1 MEKLS
6 YKAMAKKIESIKDHL
21 KNQIRAIFLAYPRT
35 LYNYKQVAK
44 ALGEEGQQHKK
55 YITGLLYALTKENIL
70 IEPFKGKFQLNPLQ
84 QEVQKSFGPFL
95 TGTVDMKQT
104 GKAYIISKDSM
115 EDIRV
120 DSNNTNNAIHGDL
133 VKVRLFPKR
142 KHYKTEGE
150 IVEILERKNT
160 KWVGLLQVSD
170 RFAFVTPDSKSFPA
184 DIFVPLTNLNKA
196 QNGQKVIVEIQKWEP
211 PMKNPQGRIHEVLG
225 WPGDNE
231 TEIHAILAQYNLPHK
246 FDQSIQDEAAAIPDN
261 ISEEI
266 TKREDFRDIFT
277 LTIDPA
283 DAKDL
288 DDALSLKVLEDNTY
302 EIGVHIADVS
312 YYVKW
317 NTLIDKEAQDRA
329 TSIYLVD
336 RTIPMLPEKLSNNL
350 CSLNPNTDKLCYSA
364 IFTIKEP
371 AKIVKYRIAQTVIN
385 SNVRLSYEEAQ
396 EMIIDEKGPYATELA
411 IFNRIAQAFR
421 TKRLKD
427 GALAFEKKEV
437 KFKLSDTGKPLE
449 IYFKEQKEAN
459 HLIEEFMLLAN
470 KTVAESIGK
479 VKPPLKPKTFV
490 YRIHD
495 LPNLEKLTTLA
506 NFVNKLG
513 YRLKIDTRK
522 NISDSFNY
530 LLRASQGKGEE
541 NMIETLALRSMAK
554 AEYATKNIGHY
565 GLGFDFY
572 THFTSPIRRYPDL
585 LVHRLLKMYQRD
597 KTSENEKYYADLSK
611 HSSEMEK
618 RAQEAERESIK
629 LKQVEFMMDKIG
641 QQFEGLISGVSK
653 WGIYVEI
660 AENKIEGM
668 VRISEMEDDFY
679 FLDEENYR
687 VIGHNKKRIY
697 KLGDKVIIE
706 VKSVDYLK
714 KELTFTIPK
723 EAKK

>member
-1 MEKLS
+1 
-6 YKAMAKKIESIKDHL
+6 MAKKIESIKDQL
-21 KNQIRAIFLAYPRT
+21 KNQIRAIFIAAPKT
-35 LYNYKQVAK
+35 HYNYKQVAK

-84 QEVQKSFGPFL
+84 QELQKSFGPFL
-95 TGTVDMKQT
+95 IGTVDMKQT
-104 GKAYIISKDSM
+104 GKAYIISKDSL

-150 IVEILERKNT
+150 IVEILERKN
-160 KWVGLLQVSD
+160 KRWVGLLQVSD

-184 DIFVPLTNLNKA
+184 DIFVPLNNLNKA

-211 PMKNPQGRIHEVLG
+211 PMKNPQGIIHQILG

-246 FDQSIQDEAAAIPDN
+246 FEQLVQDEAAAIPED

-266 TKREDFRDIFT
+266 TKREDFRDTFT

-288 DDALSLKVLEDNTY
+288 DDALSLKVLEDDTY

-317 NTLIDKEAQDRA
+317 NSILDKEAQDRA

-336 RTIPMLPEKLSNNL
+336 RTIPMLPEKISNNL
-350 CSLNPNTDKLCYSA
+350 CSLNPNTDKLCYAA

-396 EMIIDEKGPYATELA
+396 QMIMEETGPYATELA
-411 IFNRIAQAFR
+411 TFNRIAQAFR
-421 TKRLKD
+421 AKRLKE
-427 GALAFEKKEV
+427 GAIAFAKKEV

-449 IYFKEQKEAN
+449 VYFKEQKEAN

-470 KTVAESIGK
+470 KTVAETIGK
-479 VKPPLKPKTFV
+479 VKHPQKPKTFV

-530 LLRASQGKGEE
+530 LLKASQGKGEE
-541 NMIETLALRSMAK
+541 NLIETLALRSMAK

-585 LVHRLLKMYQRD
+585 MVHRLLKMYQKD
-597 KTSENEKYYADLSK
+597 KPSENEKYYAEQCK

-629 LKQVEFMMDKIG
+629 LKQVEFMMDKLG

-697 KLGDKVIIE
+697 KLGDKVRIE
-706 VKSVDYLK
+706 VKSVDYIK

-723 EAKK
+723 DTKN